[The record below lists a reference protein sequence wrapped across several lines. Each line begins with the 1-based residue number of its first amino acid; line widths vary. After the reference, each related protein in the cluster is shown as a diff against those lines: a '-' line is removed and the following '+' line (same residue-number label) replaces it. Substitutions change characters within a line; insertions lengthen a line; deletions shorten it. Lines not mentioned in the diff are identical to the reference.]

1 MEIILLDPVNL
12 KLLTVTLFKLFLKK
26 SFLVAWTITS
36 FSIYLWIIVLIL
48 DHVFNSIF
56 VHNPK
61 SFSFLS
67 EVKESRKYSH
77 LSWSQLISS
86 SIIKVVA
93 ALFVVQLL
101 SQLSLHY
108 VLTLIDGQLSD

>member
-1 MEIILLDPVNL
+1 MLDPVNL
-12 KLLTVTLFKLFLKK
+12 KLLTVTLFKLFFKKTFPCGGLK
-26 SFLVAWTITS
+26 LTITS

-77 LSWSQLISS
+77 LSWSHLITS
-86 SIIKVVA
+86 SIIRVVA

-101 SQLSLHY
+101 SKLSLHY